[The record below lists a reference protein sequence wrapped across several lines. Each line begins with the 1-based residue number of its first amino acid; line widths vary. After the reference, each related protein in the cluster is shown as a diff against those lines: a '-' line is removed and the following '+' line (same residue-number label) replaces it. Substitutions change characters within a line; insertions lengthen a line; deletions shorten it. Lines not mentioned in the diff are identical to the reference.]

1 MEIRGLVLLRV
12 ADAQFGKIRLSLEN
26 NDDKGFQM
34 QVSFRLKVVYALIKQ
49 SVSDVALL
57 TVCKNAQVA
66 HTRKIGQDA
75 QL

>member
-49 SVSDVALL
+49 SVSGVALL
-57 TVCKNAQVA
+57 TVCKNAQFA
-66 HTRKIGQDA
+66 HT
-75 QL
+75 